1 MTTQPPDWD
10 AVYVA
15 STPPPWDIGRPTTR
29 AGARRASVLAR
40 AGPYA
45 CSSRAGGLL
54 QQIPVTAEVAVD
66 IAARIG
72 LGGQGRYG
80 IRARRRDARRG
91 RDFRQI
97 LLLPGISWPDHP

>member
-1 MTTQPPDWD
+1 MAEPS
-10 AVYVA
+10 V
-15 STPPPWDIGRPTTR
+15 GER
-29 AGARRASVLAR
+29 AGSADKRVLAADQDGPPRCARTNVLAR

-54 QQIPVTAEVAVD
+54 QQVPVTAEVAVD